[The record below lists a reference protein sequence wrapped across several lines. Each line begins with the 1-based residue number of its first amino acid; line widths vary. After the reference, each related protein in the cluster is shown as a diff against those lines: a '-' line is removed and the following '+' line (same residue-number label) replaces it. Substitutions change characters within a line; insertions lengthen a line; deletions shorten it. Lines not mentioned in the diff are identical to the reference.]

1 MNNDKELQLLKKCL
15 ELIEEKLNRGTS
27 TDWTGYD
34 FEQLSTEIQ
43 MATGVLLSVTTLKRL
58 WGKLKYTNIPTS
70 TTLNT
75 LAQYA
80 GYTDWRDFKQTFPL
94 SPATD
99 KSSLSPIS
107 EKSPLSPAVQPVA
120 ESSSSSAGKAGWKKY
135 CWLGLLPILLIG
147 CMALLSYVKTEKN
160 IDPADYQF
168 SSNKI
173 KTAGVP
179 NSVIFNYDAKAAGTA
194 DVFIAQSWDVSRKVA
209 LDPSKNTYSAIY
221 YHPGYY
227 RAKLIVGNQIVK
239 EHDLMI
245 SSDGWVANVSNEKGV
260 PVYFKKEEVLKNG
273 VLAVDEALLARYH
286 LPLQPSLPKLRFFN
300 IRDMEGMKNDN
311 FTLETTVKTAYNRG
325 TAACQRLEV
334 LIICKDEVISIP
346 LSSKGCVGDLSL
358 YVAGTTVN
366 SKDTDLSKF
375 GCDLDQ
381 WVKLRVQAKDRQVS
395 FFVND
400 ILAYTVKF
408 SSDPAEIVGL
418 QYRFN
423 GTGAVKNTKFF
434 KDDQVIDFY

>member
-1 MNNDKELQLLKKCL
+1 MEVNKDKELLLLKRCL

-34 FEQLSTEIQ
+34 FEQLSAEIQ
-43 MATGVLLSVTTLKRL
+43 MTTGVLLSVTTLKRL
-58 WGKLKYTNIPTS
+58 WGKLKYTSAPTS

-75 LAQYA
+75 LAKYA
-80 GYTDWRDFKQTFPL
+80 GYTDWREFKQEIPEL
-94 SPATD
+94 SS
-99 KSSLSPIS
+99 KSAVKASGKNSL
-107 EKSPLSPAVQPVA
+107 
-120 ESSSSSAGKAGWKKY
+120 KKY
-135 CWLGLLPILLIG
+135 YWLALLPILIIG

-160 IDPADYQF
+160 IDPAAYQF

-173 KTAGVP
+173 KTEGVP
-179 NSVIFNYDAKAAGTA
+179 NSVIFNYNAKAAGTK

-227 RAKLIVGNQIVK
+227 RAKLIVGNQIVR

-245 SSDGWVANVSNEKGV
+245 SSGGWVANVENEKGV
-260 PVYFKKEEVLKNG
+260 PLYFKKEELLKNG
-273 VLAVDEALLARYH
+273 IAAVDEALLARYH
-286 LPLQPSLPKLRFFN
+286 VPLQPALPKLRFFN
-300 IRDMEGMKNDN
+300 IRDMGGMKNDN
-311 FTLETTVKTAYNRG
+311 FVFESSLKTAFNEG
-325 TAACQRLEV
+325 TAACQRVDV

-358 YVAGTTVN
+358 YVAGQSIS
-366 SKDTDLSKF
+366 SKDADLSKF
-375 GCDLDQ
+375 GCDLEQ
-381 WVKLRVQAKDRQVS
+381 WVKLRLEVKNAQVR

-400 ILAYTVKF
+400 QQAYSVKF
-408 SSDPAEIVGL
+408 LSKPAAIVGL

-423 GTGAVKNTKFF
+423 GTGAVKNAKFF
-434 KDDQVIDFY
+434 KDNQVIDFFEN

>member
-1 MNNDKELQLLKKCL
+1 METNNDKELQHLKKCL

-34 FEQLSTEIQ
+34 FEQLSREIQ
-43 MATGVLLSVTTLKRL
+43 TATGVLLSVTTLKRL

-75 LAQYA
+75 LAKYA
-80 GYTDWRDFKQTFPL
+80 GYTDWRDFKQTLPLLPIAVTLPL
-94 SPATD
+94 SPA
-99 KSSLSPIS
+99 
-107 EKSPLSPAVQPVA
+107 AQPV
-120 ESSSSSAGKAGWKKY
+120 EETSSRSTVNSVRRKY
-135 CWLGLLPILLIG
+135 YWLGLLPILIIG
-147 CMALLSYVKTEKN
+147 CMALLSYVKTETI
-160 IDPADYQF
+160 IDPAAYQF

-179 NSVIFNYDAKAAGTA
+179 NSVIFNYNAKAAGTQ

-245 SSDGWVANVSNEKGV
+245 SSAGWVANVENEKGV
-260 PVYFKKEEVLKNG
+260 PLYFKKEELMKNG
-273 VLAVDEALLARYH
+273 VVAVDEALLTRYH
-286 LPLQPSLPKLRFFN
+286 LPLQPVLPKLRFYN
-300 IRDMEGMKNDN
+300 IRDMGGMKNDN
-311 FTLETTVKTAYNRG
+311 FIFETTLKTEFSEG
-325 TAACQRLEV
+325 TAACQRVDV

-358 YVAGTTVN
+358 YAAGTSVS

-381 WVKLRVQAKDRQVS
+381 WVTLRIEAKNRHVR
-395 FFVND
+395 FFVNGK
-400 ILAYTVKF
+400 LAYSLNF
-408 SSDPAEIVGL
+408 LSDPAEIVGL

-434 KDDQVIDFY
+434 KDNQVIDFY